1 MASSLCVKISL
12 HMQAPKEH
20 PASWYPSPEPVS
32 LLPSKVVLGGH
43 SGRLKEVVKL
53 PNEMTINP
61 NADELLLKVKLI
73 GVNYKKDIDPLR
85 HYVFKNKHASV
96 VPFNKIIG
104 KILALLKHMGCASFR
119 FSSKY
124 LVFPYSNCNIHGI
137 EPCDHCRRL
146 ANVELTRD
154 TMDMF
159 YLYPCLRNLEYG
171 ITIDGGLQDYIK
183 IRRPSQSLLEIPPNV
198 SLHDCCFMMEIMLP
212 FYIFM
217 TTLFLKYGYD
227 QSGNKIIILLNDSKT
242 ETNDVLIVLQQL
254 NIDRKSVVIMD
265 PSTINLLSA
274 KEKTS
279 LHKKFEFVLCFN
291 FSSTSL
297 DFIDY
302 CIASVG
308 LPSSKSRFH
317 VVWFDQYAPLV
328 APKIRK
334 IGEMLSDKTFHH
346 IRVGHKDFVLAQDL
360 LSMLS
365 SFNILRQST
374 TTTNLEDSDNRPS
387 VSSLETS
394 LTTFSNQS
402 LHLGSSSTTSFS
414 LQKYNEVVKNGKV
427 LRFRDDDSIINSE
440 RESRSSHVSWLWY
453 DKDID
458 FCRDCEFDDFG
469 TSTHNIK
476 DVNSLMMDPDS
487 QPKRICYFNKP
498 SKTAN
503 LNAFVFSS

>member
-1 MASSLCVKISL
+1 
-12 HMQAPKEH
+12 MQAPKEH
-20 PASWYPSPEPVS
+20 PASWFCPSPEPVS

-53 PNEMTINP
+53 PNEMNINP

-85 HYVFKNKHASV
+85 HHVFKNKYATV

-104 KILALLKHMGCASFR
+104 KILALLKHMSCTNFK
-119 FSSKY
+119 FLSKY
-124 LVFPYSNCNIHGI
+124 LVFPYSNCNIQHI

-146 ANVELTRD
+146 TNVELTRD

-183 IRRPSQSLLEIPPNV
+183 IRLPSQSLLEIPTNV

-217 TTLFLKYGYD
+217 TTLFIKYGYD
-227 QSGNKIIILLNDSKT
+227 QSGNKIMIILNDSKT

-265 PSTINLLSA
+265 PSTIKQLST
-274 KEKTS
+274 KEKSS

-297 DFIDY
+297 DFTDY

-317 VVWFDQYAPLV
+317 VVWFDQYAPLE
-328 APKIRK
+328 ASKLRK
-334 IGEMLSDKTFHH
+334 RSEMLTDKTFHH
-346 IRVGHKDFVLAQDL
+346 IRVGHKDFVHAQDL

-374 TTTNLEDSDNRPS
+374 TTSNLEDSSDTRPS

-414 LQKYNEVVKNGKV
+414 LQKYNEVVKNGKF
-427 LRFRDDDSIINSE
+427 LRFRDEDSIINSE
-440 RESRSSHVSWLWY
+440 REIRSSHVSWLWY

-458 FCRDCEFDDFG
+458 FCRDCEFEDFG

-476 DVNSLMMDPDS
+476 DVNSLMMDSDA

-503 LNAFVFSS
+503 LNAFVLSS